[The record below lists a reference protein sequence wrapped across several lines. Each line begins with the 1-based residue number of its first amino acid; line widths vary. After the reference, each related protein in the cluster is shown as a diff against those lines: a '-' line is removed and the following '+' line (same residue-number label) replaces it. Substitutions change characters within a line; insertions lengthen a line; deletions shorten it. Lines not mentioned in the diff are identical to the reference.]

1 MNIYF
6 LSYLK
11 ATEWGLIVTNIDKGL
26 YLSHSSFNTEIG
38 QCSCINIEDEKFN
51 VVYRLFYDH
60 HLFEMQP
67 MQVRVN

>member
-11 ATEWGLIVTNIDKGL
+11 ASEWGLIVTNIDKGL

-51 VVYRLFYDH
+51 VVYRLFYDQ
-60 HLFEMQP
+60 HLYQMQP
-67 MQVRVN
+67 VHARG

>member
-26 YLSHSSFNTEIG
+26 YLSHSSSNTEIG
-38 QCSCINIEDEKFN
+38 QCSCINIEDDEN
-51 VVYRLFYDH
+51 RVIYRLFYDH
-60 HLFEMQP
+60 HLFDMQP
-67 MQVRVN
+67 LQVRVN

>member
-26 YLSHSSFNTEIG
+26 YLSHGSCITEIG
-38 QCSCINIEDEKFN
+38 ECACINIEDEKFN
-51 VVYRLFYDH
+51 VLYRLFYDQY
-60 HLFEMQP
+60 LYEMQP
-67 MQVRVN
+67 IQARG